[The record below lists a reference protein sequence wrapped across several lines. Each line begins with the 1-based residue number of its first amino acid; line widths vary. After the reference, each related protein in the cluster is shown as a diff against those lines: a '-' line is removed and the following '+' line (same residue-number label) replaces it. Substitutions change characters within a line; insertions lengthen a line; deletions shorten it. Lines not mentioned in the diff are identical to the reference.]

1 MNKKVRLSTKAQKE
15 FKKLPKNVKKRI
27 RTALHDLADNDIKR
41 LDVKKLKGVEGRED
55 LYRLRVGN
63 YRITYFPEINTIKV
77 IRIIHR
83 GKGYNWL
90 D

>member
-1 MNKKVRLSTKAQKE
+1 MSKNIQLSTKAQKE
-15 FKKLPKNVKKRI
+15 FKRLPKDVKTRI
-27 RTALHDLADNDIKR
+27 RNALHDLADNNPKRSDI
-41 LDVKKLKGVEGRED
+41 KKLKGVEGRED

-63 YRITYFPEINTIKV
+63 YRITYFPEKNSIKV

-83 GKGYNWL
+83 SKGYNWL